1 MVIYIVIIHD
11 VHANDNLDKEKY
23 KAWIRKKGQ
32 LFIIYVWYSFR
43 IMWNGFSWR
52 NDLLI

>member
-11 VHANDNLDKEKY
+11 VNDNLDKEKY

-43 IMWNGFSWR
+43 IMVSVEEMTYLSNLW
-52 NDLLI
+52 I